1 MPIFGSQG
9 YKGRSLKMCPP
20 PPSYINSQFL
30 SLCFL
35 IINPQPHLPTN
46 YNGRSASG
54 AIAYW
59 YFKFILSIHVSI
71 GCRYN

>member
-1 MPIFGSQG
+1 MLKKKKTYFRNFLVFGSQG

-46 YNGRSASG
+46 YYGRSASE
-54 AIAYW
+54 ALA
-59 YFKFILSIHVSI
+59 
-71 GCRYN
+71 